1 MPKMMDAQIEDYTS
15 STLPGESE
23 DNTSEREEYTETK
36 ETKETPKRTEVEYKP
51 SYFNDGEEET
61 EDEEETDTEDD
72 ETEAKPAKEE
82 KSEEEFDE
90 ITYNKEKI
98 KIPVKDRQTYLQKGY
113 NYDKIHGR
121 LTETESR
128 IAEFE
133 RLTGLKFDDAI
144 KDIVQQKSQA
154 DIEKI
159 MDRDGVSEE
168 DAKRQYM
175 REQKIKEDTAK
186 AEAILREAEISKEKA
201 ELKDKQYF
209 KELESEIDE
218 LVKSTPGLKVD
229 TAYRYLLGQNFEK
242 LAQEEKSKQQ
252 KRTIADIADRS
263 KRSVNTKASEGAAPE
278 TELTPGQ
285 ISMAKAMGL
294 SLSEVA
300 KTVRK
305 MGKR

>member
-1 MPKMMDAQIEDYTS
+1 
-15 STLPGESE
+15 
-23 DNTSEREEYTETK
+23 
-36 ETKETPKRTEVEYKP
+36 VEYKP
-51 SYFNDGEEET
+51 SYFNDGDEEET